1 MKRIVRK
8 FILCFINIFNVSK
21 KIFKSHLLSV
31 FTNGSCENKPNSEEV
46 NNGEEEKS
54 NSDED
59 DRTDDA
65 KLLQIKVY

>member
-46 NNGEEEKS
+46 NNGEGEKS